1 MGKDSSATIDAA
13 PQETRNNTRH
23 ANFHAGWH
31 REPPKLHPI
40 SATSFGLS
48 PARVRHVEGGPFCEK
63 PTKHYWNR
71 AILTALKARSNFQVR
86 IKLGFNIS
94 AGLKSRLNLVSKFKR
109 PFVNSCQIQ
118 ILQKHLFY
126 RAIKSDHDHQILQE
140 DLHNLTKW
148 ASDWQMDFN
157 TSKCHLLR
165 NTNKRKPFQSTYSA
179 NSEVLAK
186 APQCDYL
193 GVRCSESLRWG
204 AHCSKVAAKANKT
217 LGLIRRTLKPCCR
230 EVKERAYMTLV
241 RPTIEYASSTWNPH
255 TNTDVNR
262 LEQVQKNAA
271 RFVCNDYNS
280 ATSTS
285 ALVSSLGWDNLEHR
299 RLFNQSVL
307 FYKFHNGLVNC
318 KLPDSVTRCSSR
330 SLTRSHHLAYQ
341 RPQSNILTHC
351 YSFFPRTLRVWNSLP
366 CEVVTSPS
374 LDSFRHTAL
383 PAIRSLKV
391 PSHLHRL

>member
-1 MGKDSSATIDAA
+1 MVLTPASSPVTSGV
-13 PQETRNNTRH
+13 PQGSVHGPTLFLLYIND
-23 ANFHAGWH
+23 
-31 REPPKLHPI
+31 I
-40 SATSFGLS
+40 VD
-48 PARVRHVEGGPFCEK
+48 VR
-63 PTKHYWNR
+63 
-71 AILTALKARSNFQVR
+71 
-86 IKLGFNIS
+86 
-94 AGLKSRLNLVSKFKR
+94 KSELRLFADDTVL
-109 PFVNSCQIQ
+109 
-118 ILQKHLFY
+118 Y

-140 DLHNLTKW
+140 DLQNLTKW

-157 TSKCHLLR
+157 ASKCHLLR
-165 NTNKRKPFQSTYSA
+165 ITNKRKPFQSTYSA

-186 APQCDYL
+186 VPQCDYL

-262 LEQVQKNAA
+262 LEQVQKNAT

-285 ALVSSLGWDNLEHR
+285 ALVSSLGWDTLEHR

-307 FYKFHNGLVNC
+307 FYKFHNGL
-318 KLPDSVTRCSSR
+318 
-330 SLTRSHHLAYQ
+330 
-341 RPQSNILTHC
+341 
-351 YSFFPRTLRVWNSLP
+351 
-366 CEVVTSPS
+366 
-374 LDSFRHTAL
+374 
-383 PAIRSLKV
+383 
-391 PSHLHRL
+391 